1 MRITRGKRLLRR
13 VPMRCSTPKVIW
25 VGNDRAQ
32 SRTLDQY
39 SAKSRLTYQ
48 FSPAFNIQDYA
59 PRRRIRRELGQRRG
73 RGRTI
78 DNASSK
84 QLEST
89 AILPGCPMPAIH
101 NCAHCGH
108 ARWIH
113 QLPSRDG
120 SKPRPCRRLACTC
133 ENYLPPKRQS
143 QRTNESENRPS
154 LKPESSSA
162 E

>member
-59 PRRRIRRELGQRRG
+59 PRRRTRRRIRAKAWSRENDWQRFVKTTTVNRNSP
-73 RGRTI
+73 R
-78 DNASSK
+78 
-84 QLEST
+84 
-89 AILPGCPMPAIH
+89 LP
-101 NCAHCGH
+101 H
-108 ARWIH
+108 ARYT
-113 QLPSRDG
+113 QLRPLRPREVDSPAPEPRRQQAPPVQEIG
-120 SKPRPCRRLACTC
+120 LHLRKLLAPEETKPAH
-133 ENYLPPKRQS
+133 EW
-143 QRTNESENRPS
+143 
-154 LKPESSSA
+154 
-162 E
+162 